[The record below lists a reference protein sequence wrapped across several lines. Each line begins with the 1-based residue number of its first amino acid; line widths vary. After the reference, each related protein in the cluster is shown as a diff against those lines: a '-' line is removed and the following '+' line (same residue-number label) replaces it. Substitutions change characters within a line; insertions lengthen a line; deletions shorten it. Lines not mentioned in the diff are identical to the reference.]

1 MKLPQPIGAVI
12 LLVLGGLSAFAADV
26 TGKWTTQFDTPNGAI
41 TLTYDF
47 KQDGTKLTGSV
58 QGPTGDP
65 IPIQDGK
72 VDGDKISFTVT
83 YAGPQGEMK
92 ITNEGAV
99 KTDEISLTAKIPGM
113 EDGGPPPVTLKR
125 VK

>member
-1 MKLPQPIGAVI
+1 MRLSQPIGAA
-12 LLVLGGLSAFAADV
+12 LLLALAAISAFAADI
-26 TGKWTTQFDTPNGAI
+26 TGKWTAQFDTPNGSI

-47 KQDGTKLTGSV
+47 KQDGAKLTGTV
-58 QGPTGDP
+58 QGPMGDP

-72 VDGDKISFTVT
+72 IDGDKISFTVT
-83 YAGPQGEMK
+83 YAGPQGEIK

-125 VK
+125 AK